1 MNIIE
6 FRKRLSPFTLISLQ
20 DVRKATPDLSY
31 RQLDRW
37 AKKDY
42 LSKVHRGYYML
53 AGQPVDWQL
62 LFHMANKIY
71 QPSYVS
77 LESALKYYGL
87 IPEETFQ
94 ITSVCTRKTIS
105 FNTALGSFSYRHLKP
120 GLFFGYRL
128 LELNNQKVLMAE
140 PEKALL
146 DYLYFTPSMQ
156 TEDDFKSLR
165 INRDQFSEQVNPKRL
180 TELAEAF
187 AQKRLQL
194 RVKLFLPTV
203 ENDA

>member
-20 DVRKATPDLSY
+20 DVRKAAPDLFY

-53 AGQPVDWQL
+53 AGQPVDRQL
-62 LFHMANKIY
+62 LLHTANKIY

-105 FNTALGSFSYRHLKP
+105 FNTAWAVSAIG
-120 GLFFGYRL
+120 
-128 LELNNQKVLMAE
+128 
-140 PEKALL
+140 
-146 DYLYFTPSMQ
+146 
-156 TEDDFKSLR
+156 
-165 INRDQFSEQVNPKRL
+165 I
-180 TELAEAF
+180 
-187 AQKRLQL
+187 
-194 RVKLFLPTV
+194 
-203 ENDA
+203 